1 MEEKNREEKL
11 PPPSSLISW
20 HCLSDNLLPIY
31 QHEESQRVQSLAP
44 GKWVFE
50 IFNKWVCFFSTTSFL
65 VLSST
70 PHLPNES
77 AAWVDMSHCS
87 ASIWSVLLTRS
98 APTCD
103 NTLLSITS
111 GLSDGLWL
119 YLDTVIPN
127 LPSTPNRYHF
137 HSSLG
142 SKWC

>member
-1 MEEKNREEKL
+1 MEEKNREETS
-11 PPPSSLISW
+11 SSLKFNQLTLFKW
-20 HCLSDNLLPIY
+20 
-31 QHEESQRVQSLAP
+31 QSSP
-44 GKWVFE
+44 HIPTWGKSE
-50 IFNKWVCFFSTTSFL
+50 GSIFSTWEVGFLNIQQVGLFFSTTSFL

-77 AAWVDMSHCS
+77 AACVDMSHCS

-111 GLSDGLWL
+111 GLNDGLWL

-127 LPSTPNRYHF
+127 LKSTPNRYHF
-137 HSSLG
+137 HFSLG
-142 SKWC
+142 SEWC